1 MTDME
6 QSKLVREPRQKR
18 SVDTKNKVLDAAY
31 KLYCDKGYYE
41 TTTNEIAKVAGV
53 NIGSL
58 YSYFQDKK
66 TILLEVVDRYHAS
79 YLQTIDAIYQDTES
93 CEQAVQVWMRRLI
106 DDMIHAHQETRKFNR
121 ELNVLSYSVPEIAAV
136 MEDQHS
142 KVRQIT
148 VDFLERHQKKLRV
161 KDVETAA
168 IVTTSL
174 IDSIVHQI
182 VFGKSL
188 IDRERILK
196 TTVDAIYSFLMK

>member
-1 MTDME
+1 
-6 QSKLVREPRQKR
+6 
-18 SVDTKNKVLDAAY
+18 VLDAAY

>member
-1 MTDME
+1 ME